1 MIYSLEYH
9 ISGPDASN
17 EAYKPPPR
25 PTGIAV
31 ISYRKEIEQDGA
43 AFAAPSC
50 LQRVEKPRLNRIAC
64 AGAGERE
71 GAAARLA
78 WDRMPR
84 NALPRKACGQR
95 SEDFCAAVR
104 RESNGILEGCRKSPW
119 TFSTA

>member
-1 MIYSLEYH
+1 MKPLRKSGFRHFFDSLKRD
-9 ISGPDASN
+9 GPD
-17 EAYKPPPR
+17 
-25 PTGIAV
+25 G
-31 ISYRKEIEQDGA
+31 
-43 AFAAPSC
+43 PSR
-50 LQRVEKPRLNRIAC
+50 QRVEKPRLNRIAC

-104 RESNGILEGCRKSPW
+104 RESNGILEGCRKSPR

>member
-1 MIYSLEYH
+1 MCLVLFWLTLTLDVREVIGSNPISSTMIKRH
-9 ISGPDASN
+9 DAGRVS
-17 EAYKPPPR
+17 
-25 PTGIAV
+25 
-31 ISYRKEIEQDGA
+31 
-43 AFAAPSC
+43 
-50 LQRVEKPRLNRIAC
+50 QRVEKPRLNRIAC